1 MALIKRPE
9 GATKRKKRLG
19 RGPGTGNG
27 TTAGKGTK
35 GQNSRSG
42 GGVRPGFEGGQM
54 PLYRRVARRGFSNY
68 RFKVVYVP
76 VNLSTIEQRFSDG
89 DTVDLESLRAH
100 RIIGRH
106 DRHVKVLANGE
117 LSKKLTV
124 AGVKVS
130 GSAQKKIES
139 AGGSVASVPTGESG
153 DAKRSTKKAKQ
164 AVESSAAEESKEE

>member
-1 MALIKRPE
+1 MAMIKRPE
-9 GATKRKKRLG
+9 GATKKKKRLG

-35 GQNSRSG
+35 GQNARSG

-54 PLYRRVARRGFSNY
+54 PLYRRIARRGFSNY

-76 VNLSTIEQRFSDG
+76 VNLSTVEQRYADG
-89 DTVDLESLRAH
+89 DTVNLESLRAH

-106 DRHVKVLANGE
+106 DRHVKILANGE
-117 LSKKLTV
+117 ISKKLTIS
-124 AGVKVS
+124 GVKVS

-139 AGGSVASVPTGESG
+139 AGGSVVDVPGGESA
-153 DAKRSTKKAKQ
+153 DAKEPAKKAAEPAQ
-164 AVESSAAEESKEE
+164 SSSAEESKEE